1 MLFICF
7 CFSSIRRH
15 TSCALVTGVQTCAL
29 PIFESEQRIT
39 FPIETAISGIPNLDY
54 TRSISR
60 YGLSQVT
67 VVFEDGTDIYF
78 ARQLV
83 NERIQQV
90 KSQLPEGIE
99 PQMGPIA
106 TGLGEIFMFAIEPE
120 PGARKPD
127 GSEWTPT
134 DQRTFSDWVVRPQ
147 LRTIPGVAE
156 VNTVGGYER
165 QYHVTPDP
173 MQLAALGLSLSD

>member
-1 MLFICF
+1 MRISDW
-7 CFSSIRRH
+7 SSDVC
-15 TSCALVTGVQTCAL
+15 SSDL
-29 PIFESEQRIT
+29 
-39 FPIETAISGIPNLDY
+39 AISGIPNLDY

-106 TGLGEIFMFAIEPE
+106 TGLGEIFMFPLETE
-120 PGARKPD
+120 QGASKPD
-127 GSEWTPT
+127 ERERNPT
-134 DQRTFSDWVVRPQ
+134 ALRTF
-147 LRTIPGVAE
+147 
-156 VNTVGGYER
+156 
-165 QYHVTPDP
+165 
-173 MQLAALGLSLSD
+173 